1 MGVAV
6 GATDVTPA
14 VSTGTAPFAQRR
26 LSAPEL
32 WWLRWNILASRW
44 PGLRDAVAVAARACA
59 ACALVL
65 AAARAGAAFAEDEDS
80 NPASA
85 GIRRRRGW
93 KHAAV
98 SAEVYRGAAAL
109 VVPFV
114 LLPALALARES
125 LVRVAKAES
134 KRRRTPR
141 FDVSV
146 VFLADA
152 RDDAT
157 RFAARARDDAH
168 QRDDRGSRSYASA
181 PTTVAMMLGVLFEVL
196 IDVARIA
203 SPPSRVPPSTTR
215 ARDAS
220 ARDFEAFDVTSREF
234 GVADGA
240 DAEPEIER
248 ALATMARATR
258 RSGGE
263 DAARWLETLREE
275 NALPPTTALVLV
287 RDAAAAASRAPPK
300 KPSGNAFRDGVS
312 RGDVS
317 RGGDVVDDSVWSR
330 GPADDSDERSS
341 SIDERPFDETPS
353 SSVSASDS
361 SSDASDNSGSSL
373 SSDDP
378 AARLAVALVV
388 HVVPGV
394 PRLAVGPPASARG
407 GAGGWRGDARRFY
420 ETCPDFVTA
429 AVVEVPGRGGA
440 PGAFVA
446 DANAASSADV
456 ADAVASVA
464 ASLARR
470 LGVHAVVVPVAE
482 DAPTPFL
489 AAALAKRGAHAALR
503 RPADDPGFV
512 LRLTEGGAWD
522 GAACGAHARARR
534 DHRRHARRFDE
545 IGGTVAEAD
554 AGGGSALA
562 SENRL
567 DADWTRDF
575 AWPIAA
581 SARPSIPERHDTGS
595 DDPTPRVEM
604 SDAASLM
611 TGDDPRDDAAV
622 RAPDADAP
630 DAPDVRAPD
639 ARADADA
646 AAAFATDGSPLASLA
661 SLFARND
668 ANARVAAVR
677 AALSPAD
684 RSAGWRVLEARVGG
698 ERVGALLLE
707 TRPRTG
713 DGARQSRRLRNR
725 RNRRDASELAAGSR
739 DRVWVRACWL
749 HPDAARAR
757 RAGAYR
763 ALLRG
768 AVAFA
773 AARGCVRLDL
783 GAGGARE
790 KRRMGAMPA
799 RATAMVL
806 FDDWTL
812 GAPADADAEVGL
824 SEDLLRWASN
834 GSLRG
839 RRGTGT
845 DAAAAAAAAP
855 APAAAEAAT
864 ASRPPPSAASPGPSR
879 RAARRAARLE
889 KRRALKLTRVASRA
903 FREAAGAERAKTAA
917 GGVTG
922 AGTIPETI
930 DDSNPPRDDAG
941 GVLWEEYYE
950 EEYYEEYHEEYYS
963 DGDSDGDD
971 DDVLFVDADDED
983 AA

>member
-14 VSTGTAPFAQRR
+14 ISTGTAPFPQRR

-44 PGLRDAVAVAARACA
+44 PGLRDAVALAARACA

-65 AAARAGAAFAEDEDS
+65 AAARAGAVFAEDEDS

-114 LLPALALARES
+114 LLPALAFARES
-125 LVRVAKAES
+125 LVRIAREAK
-134 KRRRTPR
+134 RWRTPR

-157 RFAARARDDAH
+157 RRAARARDDAFFFK
-168 QRDDRGSRSYASA
+168 RDGRGGGIRTDAERYTRARGDTYSA
-181 PTTVAMMLGVLFEVL
+181 AKAHPTTPTTVAMMIGVLLEVL

-203 SPPSRVPPSTTR
+203 SPARVPPSRRR
-215 ARDAS
+215 ARNAS
-220 ARDFEAFDVTSREF
+220 SRDFSNATSREF

-258 RSGGE
+258 RAGGE
-263 DAARWLETLREE
+263 DAARWLELLRQE

-287 RDAAAAASRAPPK
+287 RDAAARETSRAKKPK
-300 KPSGNAFRDGVS
+300 KPSGNAFRRGVS
-312 RGDVS
+312 RGDVA
-317 RGGDVVDDSVWSR
+317 DDGPWSR
-330 GPADDSDERSS
+330 GPADDSDGSS
-341 SIDERPFDETPS
+341 SIDEGPFDERP

-361 SSDASDNSGSSL
+361 SDASDASSSDSRSSSSSL
-373 SSDDP
+373 PPDDP
-378 AARLAVALVV
+378 AARLAIALVV

-394 PRLAVGPPASARG
+394 PRLAVGPPASARVAG
-407 GAGGWRGDARRFY
+407 GGWRGDARRFH
-420 ETCPDFVTA
+420 ETCPEFISV
-429 AVVEVPGRGGA
+429 AVVEVPRRGGA

-446 DANAASSADV
+446 DADAASSADV

-489 AAALAKRGAHAALR
+489 AAALAKLGAHAVLR

-534 DHRRHARRFDE
+534 DHRRRARRFAE
-545 IGGTVAEAD
+545 IGGIVAEAD
-554 AGGGSALA
+554 AGGSAFA
-562 SENRL
+562 SEVRL
-567 DADWTRDF
+567 REWTRDF

-581 SARPSIPERHDTGS
+581 SSRPSIERHDDTGRVAS
-595 DDPTPRVEM
+595 FRTPRVEM
-604 SDAASLM
+604 FDAASPT
-611 TGDDPRDDAAV
+611 TGDDDAAV
-622 RAPDADAP
+622 RASPNKNAP
-630 DAPDVRAPD
+630 DP
-639 ARADADA
+639 DA
-646 AAAFATDGSPLASLA
+646 AAAFAVDGASLA
-661 SLFARND
+661 SSSFLFARND
-668 ANARVAAVR
+668 ANARVAAFR
-677 AALSPAD
+677 AAMSPAD

-707 TRPRTG
+707 TRPSG
-713 DGARQSRRLRNR
+713 DGAVARRLRNR

-757 RAGAYR
+757 RADAYR

-834 GSLRG
+834 GSGG

-845 DAAAAAAAAP
+845 DAAAAAAA
-855 APAAAEAAT
+855 AAT

-903 FREAAGAERAKTAA
+903 FRAVLGAAERAKTAA

-930 DDSNPPRDDAG
+930 DDSPRDDAG
-941 GVLWEEYYE
+941 LLAG
-950 EEYYEEYHEEYYS
+950 EYYEEYYEEYYS
-963 DGDSDGDD
+963 DGDSNDDDDD

>member
-1 MGVAV
+1 
-6 GATDVTPA
+6 
-14 VSTGTAPFAQRR
+14 
-26 LSAPEL
+26 
-32 WWLRWNILASRW
+32 
-44 PGLRDAVAVAARACA
+44 
-59 ACALVL
+59 
-65 AAARAGAAFAEDEDS
+65 
-80 NPASA
+80 
-85 GIRRRRGW
+85 
-93 KHAAV
+93 
-98 SAEVYRGAAAL
+98 
-109 VVPFV
+109 
-114 LLPALALARES
+114 
-125 LVRVAKAES
+125 
-134 KRRRTPR
+134 
-141 FDVSV
+141 
-146 VFLADA
+146 
-152 RDDAT
+152 
-157 RFAARARDDAH
+157 
-168 QRDDRGSRSYASA
+168 
-181 PTTVAMMLGVLFEVL
+181 MMLGVLFEAS

-203 SPPSRVPPSTTR
+203 FPARVPRSTR
-215 ARDAS
+215 APTSESSREFS
-220 ARDFEAFDVTSREF
+220 VTSREF

-258 RSGGE
+258 RAGGE

-317 RGGDVVDDSVWSR
+317 RGDVVDDDSVWSR
-330 GPADDSDERSS
+330 GPADDSDGSS

-361 SSDASDNSGSSL
+361 SDASDASDSSDASSGSSL
-373 SSDDP
+373 PPDDP

-394 PRLAVGPPASARG
+394 PRLAVGPPASARV
-407 GAGGWRGDARRFY
+407 ARGGWRGDARRFH

-429 AVVEVPGRGGA
+429 AVVEVPRRGGA

-456 ADAVASVA
+456 ADAVASVV
-464 ASLARR
+464 ASLSRR

-489 AAALAKRGAHAALR
+489 AAALAKLGAHAVLR

-534 DHRRHARRFDE
+534 DHRRRARRFAE
-545 IGGTVAEAD
+545 IGGTVAEASHAD
-554 AGGGSALA
+554 GSAFA
-562 SENRL
+562 SEVRL
-567 DADWTRDF
+567 RDWTFTRDF
-575 AWPIAA
+575 FAEAFSRKPIAA
-581 SARPSIPERHDTGS
+581 SSRPSIETHDTEN
-595 DDPTPRVEM
+595 DDPRCRDVDEM

-611 TGDDPRDDAAV
+611 TGDDPRYDASV
-622 RAPDADAP
+622 RA
-630 DAPDVRAPD
+630 D

-757 RAGAYR
+757 RADAYR

-768 AVAFA
+768 AVSFA
-773 AARGCVRLDL
+773 AARGCVR
-783 GAGGARE
+783 
-790 KRRMGAMPA
+790 
-799 RATAMVL
+799 
-806 FDDWTL
+806 WT
-812 GAPADADAEVGL
+812 
-824 SEDLLRWASN
+824 SER
-834 GSLRG
+834 
-839 RRGTGT
+839 
-845 DAAAAAAAAP
+845 AAP
-855 APAAAEAAT
+855 ARNVEWARCP
-864 ASRPPPSAASPGPSR
+864 R
-879 RAARRAARLE
+879 ARRRWCSSTTGPWAR
-889 KRRALKLTRVASRA
+889 
-903 FREAAGAERAKTAA
+903 
-917 GGVTG
+917 
-922 AGTIPETI
+922 
-930 DDSNPPRDDAG
+930 PRTPTPKSA
-941 GVLWEEYYE
+941 
-950 EEYYEEYHEEYYS
+950 
-963 DGDSDGDD
+963 
-971 DDVLFVDADDED
+971 
-983 AA
+983 

>member
-14 VSTGTAPFAQRR
+14 ISTGTAPFAQRR

-65 AAARAGAAFAEDEDS
+65 AAARAGAAFGEDEDEAD
-80 NPASA
+80 ASA

-125 LVRVAKAES
+125 LVRVAKAEAQQ
-134 KRRRTPR
+134 KRTPR

-168 QRDDRGSRSYASA
+168 QRDGSRGDRGSRSYASA
-181 PTTVAMMLGVLFEVL
+181 PMLGVLFEVL

-203 SPPSRVPPSTTR
+203 FPQSARVPQSTR
-215 ARDAS
+215 APMSSYEREFS
-220 ARDFEAFDVTSREF
+220 DVTSREF

-312 RGDVS
+312 RGGVS
-317 RGGDVVDDSVWSR
+317 RGDVVDDSVWSR
-330 GPADDSDERSS
+330 GPADDSERSS
-341 SIDERPFDETPS
+341 SIDEGPFDETPS

-361 SSDASDNSGSSL
+361 SSDASDDSGSSL
-373 SSDDP
+373 PSDDP

-407 GAGGWRGDARRFY
+407 GAGGWRGDARRFH

-429 AVVEVPGRGGA
+429 AVVEVPRRGGA

-456 ADAVASVA
+456 ADAIASVVASL
-464 ASLARR
+464 SSR

-534 DHRRHARRFDE
+534 DHRRRTRRFAE
-545 IGGTVAEAD
+545 IGGTVAEASHAD
-554 AGGGSALA
+554 GAAFA
-562 SENRL
+562 SEVRRSR
-567 DADWTRDF
+567 DWTRDF

-581 SARPSIPERHDTGS
+581 SARPSIPERHDTEN
-595 DDPTPRVEM
+595 DDPRCRDVDEM

-630 DAPDVRAPD
+630 DAPDV
-639 ARADADA
+639 
-646 AAAFATDGSPLASLA
+646 SPLASLA

-757 RAGAYR
+757 RADAYR

-768 AVAFA
+768 AVSFA

-845 DAAAAAAAAP
+845 DAAAAAAAA
-855 APAAAEAAT
+855 T

-903 FREAAGAERAKTAA
+903 FRAVLGAAERAKTAA

-930 DDSNPPRDDAG
+930 DDSPRDDDAG
-941 GVLWEEYYE
+941 LAGEYHEEYYE
-950 EEYYEEYHEEYYS
+950 EEYYEEYYS
-963 DGDSDGDD
+963 DGDSNDDDD

>member
-65 AAARAGAAFAEDEDS
+65 AAARAGAAFGEDEDEAD
-80 NPASA
+80 ASA

-168 QRDDRGSRSYASA
+168 QRDGSRGDRGSRSYASA
-181 PTTVAMMLGVLFEVL
+181 PMLGVLFEVL

-203 SPPSRVPPSTTR
+203 FPARVPQSTR
-215 ARDAS
+215 APMSSSSREFS
-220 ARDFEAFDVTSREF
+220 DVTSREF

-300 KPSGNAFRDGVS
+300 KPSGNAFRGDGVS
-312 RGDVS
+312 RGGVS

-330 GPADDSDERSS
+330 GPADDSERSS
-341 SIDERPFDETPS
+341 SIDEGPFDETPS

-361 SSDASDNSGSSL
+361 SSDASDDSGSSL
-373 SSDDP
+373 PSDDP

-394 PRLAVGPPASARG
+394 SRLAVGPPASARG

-429 AVVEVPGRGGA
+429 AVVEVPRRGGA

-456 ADAVASVA
+456 ADAIASVVASL
-464 ASLARR
+464 SSR

-534 DHRRHARRFDE
+534 DHRRRARRFAE
-545 IGGTVAEAD
+545 IGGTVAEASRAD
-554 AGGGSALA
+554 GAAFA
-562 SENRL
+562 SEVRL
-567 DADWTRDF
+567 RDWTRDF

-581 SARPSIPERHDTGS
+581 SARPSIPERHDTEN
-595 DDPTPRVEM
+595 DDPRCRDVDEM

-757 RAGAYR
+757 RADAYR

-768 AVAFA
+768 AVSFA

-834 GSLRG
+834 GSGG

-845 DAAAAAAAAP
+845 DAAAAA
-855 APAAAEAAT
+855 AAAEAAT

-903 FREAAGAERAKTAA
+903 FRAVLGAAERAKTAA

-930 DDSNPPRDDAG
+930 DDSPRDDDAG
-941 GVLWEEYYE
+941 LAGEYHEEYYEEEYYE
-950 EEYYEEYHEEYYS
+950 EEYYEEYYS
-963 DGDSDGDD
+963 DGDSNDDDD